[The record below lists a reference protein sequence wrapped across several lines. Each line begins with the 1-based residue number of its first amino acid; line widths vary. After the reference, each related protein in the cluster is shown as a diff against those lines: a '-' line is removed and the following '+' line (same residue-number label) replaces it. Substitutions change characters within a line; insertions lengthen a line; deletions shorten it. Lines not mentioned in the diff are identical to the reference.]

1 MTVLRRVVP
10 MVIRRAVPS
19 EAAVLT
25 ALAIRSKAHWGY
37 DAAFM
42 ERAAEDLAITAEL
55 LEGAAAFV
63 AEGERE
69 VLGFYVLGLENGAPT
84 LRELWIEPVAI
95 GKGLGRLLWTHMLG
109 EARGAGYQV
118 VRIVSEPNAQ
128 GFYAKMGARTVGE
141 VESPVV
147 KGRMLPV
154 MEVVV

>member
-1 MTVLRRVVP
+1 MPT
-10 MVIRRAVPS
+10 VIRRALPS

-25 ALAIRSKAHWGY
+25 ALAMRSKAHWGY

-42 ERAAEDLAITAEL
+42 ERAAGEMMIAAEL
-55 LEGAAAFV
+55 LGAAAAAFV
-63 AEGERE
+63 AQREAAVE
-69 VLGFYVLGLENGAPT
+69 VLGFYVLCLENGVPT
-84 LRELWIEPVAI
+84 LRDLWIEPVAI
-95 GKGLGRLLWTHMLG
+95 GTGVGRRLWMHMLG
-109 EARGAGYQV
+109 EARRLRFPA